1 MKSRDV
7 DSVLPLARN
16 LDEDPKSV
24 PSFMASIN
32 GGVFSVQAMAPWHV
46 SYQAHNLKC
55 CCVHNIEIERDRKI
69 AFLRSTAIDEKMNRV
84 ILQAGGSICWT

>member
-32 GGVFSVQAMAPWHV
+32 GGFFRARLWHPGTYPIKLITRMCAQVRERESKREVRGRGESGDRNSVFLILYFAQ
-46 SYQAHNLKC
+46 LKQ
-55 CCVHNIEIERDRKI
+55 
-69 AFLRSTAIDEKMNRV
+69 TP
-84 ILQAGGSICWT
+84 

>member
-32 GGVFSVQAMAPWHV
+32 GGFFRARLWHPGTYPIKLITRMCAQV
-46 SYQAHNLKC
+46 R
-55 CCVHNIEIERDRKI
+55 ERERE
-69 AFLRSTAIDEKMNRV
+69 RERV
-84 ILQAGGSICWT
+84 RERGERER